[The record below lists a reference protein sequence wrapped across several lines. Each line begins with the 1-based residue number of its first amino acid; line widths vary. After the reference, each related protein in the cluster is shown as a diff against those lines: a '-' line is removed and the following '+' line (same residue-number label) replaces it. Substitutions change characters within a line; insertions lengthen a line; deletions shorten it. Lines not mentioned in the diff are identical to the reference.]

1 MAVASPV
8 GIILIDSPLGIV
20 SVLVVH
26 SQTEYHL
33 VPIKFTL
40 FLKSRRFLKVGV
52 SQKSAFARVAHA
64 KYPNSR
70 NICSPQ
76 HFYQEPTLS
85 RIGKN

>member
-1 MAVASPV
+1 VIGFVLLPVGSMAVASPV

-52 SQKSAFARVAHA
+52 S
-64 KYPNSR
+64 
-70 NICSPQ
+70 
-76 HFYQEPTLS
+76 
-85 RIGKN
+85 